1 MSPRATKE
9 ELMIIAV
16 AREIKDY
23 ERVLLGVG
31 LPTTG
36 GSLAKATHAPN
47 AVLMTEAGII
57 DFNPLLP
64 PNHIADV
71 MCLRGFSYALDLF
84 NTFTTI
90 NYRGFV
96 DKAILGIGQVDKY
109 GNINTS
115 FMGGTPKTGM
125 RLTGAGGAPDFVSY
139 AKKTILTLK
148 GGDFVEKLDYFT
160 SPGYLGGGDE
170 RDNCGIF
177 RAGSG
182 PSMII
187 STDAI
192 FRFDK
197 KTKEV
202 YLASLLPGN
211 DLNKVKA
218 KVPWDLRVANPLKPF
233 PVPTEEEI
241 NYIRTFAPQQCVPR
255 PIMIELAVNKLLE
268 FAGGKGRGR
277 PG

>member
-1 MSPRATKE
+1 
-9 ELMIIAV
+9 MIIAV

-57 DFNPLLP
+57 DFKPLVP

-71 MCLRGFSYALDLF
+71 MCLRGYSYALDLF

-96 DKAILGIGQVDKY
+96 DKAILGVGQVDRF

-115 FMGGTPKTGM
+115 FMGGTAKTGM

-139 AKKTILTLK
+139 AKQTILTLK
-148 GGDFVEKLDYFT
+148 GGEFVKQLDYFT

-170 RDNCGIF
+170 RDSCGLF
-177 RAGSG
+177 PPGSG
-182 PSMII
+182 PGMMI
-187 STDAI
+187 STEAI
-192 FRFDK
+192 YRFDK

-202 YLASLLPGN
+202 YLEAVLPGV
-211 DLNKVKA
+211 DVNKIKA
-218 KVPWDLRVANPLKPF
+218 KVPWDLKVADPLKSF

-241 NYIRTFAPQQCVPR
+241 NYIRTFAPQHCIPR
-255 PIMIELAVNKLLE
+255 EIQMELAVKKFFE
-268 FAGGKGRGR
+268 FAGGKRKGK
-277 PG
+277 